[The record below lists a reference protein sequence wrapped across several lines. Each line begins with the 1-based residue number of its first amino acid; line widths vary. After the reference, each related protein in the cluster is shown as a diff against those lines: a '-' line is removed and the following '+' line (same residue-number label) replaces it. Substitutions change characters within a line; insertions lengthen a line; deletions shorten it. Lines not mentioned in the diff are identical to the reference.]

1 MKKRSAF
8 VAACAAAMLLVLAA
22 PAFAARVAD
31 TGVPYGWLLQ
41 LRGIKARQSMPS
53 YKFQA
58 WQADPLV
65 KRTIVDD
72 NKTPDDPADDL
83 TYTGV
88 ALWRL
93 VGRIDD
99 ADPTRFNT
107 RLATTAPGY
116 TVAIEGVDGF
126 TVRYTS
132 LEVATL
138 KNALVVADRMNG
150 EPLMLGTA
158 SIKNDAASWKPN
170 WPLKLVSSDA
180 SIFGSR
186 KPAGVQRIS
195 IEATAPG
202 AVGVDTGVPYG
213 WLLQLRGIKAKRT
226 IPSYKFQAWQAD
238 PLVKRTIVDDNKT
251 PDDPADDLTY
261 TGVALWRLVGRIDD
275 ADPTRFNTRLAT
287 TAPGYTVA
295 IEGVDGFTVRYTS
308 LEVATLKN
316 ALVVADRMNGEP
328 LMLGTASIKNDAA
341 SWKPNW
347 PLKLVS
353 SDASI
358 FGSRKPAGVQR
369 ISIEAGATQ
378 ASPFDS
384 GAAEQTLQP
393 MAAADQDTPRSGG
406 WTLTLQGRRTVVMP
420 IAKFPTTA
428 SWDGT
433 KAGDINPSLR
443 YVYRGQSLH
452 KLLAKVD
459 DDKPGSF
466 NLAKA
471 KKGYTIQ
478 FICRD
483 GYKPKISSKLILKNG
498 KPRVHWVVAKMKA
511 GKLLPG
517 GEAPFRFVGGPPIT
531 QPFNNKLSAYGIIKI
546 RLKF

>member
-8 VAACAAAMLLVLAA
+8 VAACVAAMLLVLAA
-22 PAFAARVAD
+22 PAFAARAAD
-31 TGVPYGWLLQ
+31 AGVPYGWLLQ
-41 LRGIKARQSMPS
+41 LRGVKAKRTIPN
-53 YKFQA
+53 YKYQA

-83 TYTGV
+83 TYSGV

-99 ADPTRFNT
+99 GNPARFNT
-107 RLATTAPGY
+107 KLATTAPGY

-138 KNALVVADRMNG
+138 KNALVVADMVNG
-150 EPLMLGTA
+150 EPLSLGTA
-158 SIKNDAASWKPN
+158 SIKNDAATWKPN

-180 SIFGSR
+180 NIFGSR

-195 IEATAPG
+195 IEPTVPDVRAAD
-202 AVGVDTGVPYG
+202 AGVPYG
-213 WLLQLRGIKAKRT
+213 WLLQLRGVKAKRT
-226 IPSYKFQAWQAD
+226 IPNYKYQAWQAD

-261 TGVALWRLVGRIDD
+261 SGVALWRLVGRIDD
-275 ADPTRFNTRLAT
+275 GNPARFNTKLAT

-316 ALVVADRMNGEP
+316 ALVVADMVNGEP
-328 LMLGTASIKNDAA
+328 LSLGTASIKNDAA
-341 SWKPNW
+341 TWKPNW

-353 SDASI
+353 SDANI

-369 ISIEAGATQ
+369 ISIEPVVTQ
-378 ASPFDS
+378 QSPF
-384 GAAEQTLQP
+384 
-393 MAAADQDTPRSGG
+393 
-406 WTLTLQGRRTVVMP
+406 
-420 IAKFPTTA
+420 
-428 SWDGT
+428 
-433 KAGDINPSLR
+433 
-443 YVYRGQSLH
+443 
-452 KLLAKVD
+452 
-459 DDKPGSF
+459 
-466 NLAKA
+466 
-471 KKGYTIQ
+471 
-478 FICRD
+478 
-483 GYKPKISSKLILKNG
+483 
-498 KPRVHWVVAKMKA
+498 
-511 GKLLPG
+511 
-517 GEAPFRFVGGPPIT
+517 
-531 QPFNNKLSAYGIIKI
+531 
-546 RLKF
+546 